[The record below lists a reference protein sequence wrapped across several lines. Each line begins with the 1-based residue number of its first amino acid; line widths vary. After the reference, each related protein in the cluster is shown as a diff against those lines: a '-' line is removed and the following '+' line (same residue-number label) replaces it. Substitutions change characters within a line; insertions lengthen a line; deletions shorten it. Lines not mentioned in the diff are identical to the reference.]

1 MTPLTIR
8 IAIAILGVIA
18 LYGVHEA
25 QLEVAIPAVTAIAAV
40 LPGARDPR

>member
-8 IAIAILGVIA
+8 IAICTLGVIA
-18 LYGVHEA
+18 MYGVYES

-40 LPGARDPR
+40 LPGARDPN